1 MTFHHL
7 SLRER
12 YQISVL
18 LKEGLT
24 QAQMALN
31 PGRHKSTINGEI
43 ARNTGFRGY
52 RPKQVD
58 HRATV
63 RFEGCRNAPRI
74 SAQVW
79 KDEEKQLEKQ
89 FSPEQIIASIHIS
102 HETVYRNIYADKGSG
117 GDLWLHLRCEMMRRK
132 RYGGGRDRRGPISD
146 RRRISERLV
155 DIDKLRQVGHWEG
168 VTIIGTNHKQAT
180 VILVERKLG
189 YAVRA
194 NVSQKTGDL
203 VSSGIIRRQKGVAAL
218 VKTITYDNGKEF
230 AGHARLDCT
239 LKFKGFFVE
248 TFSSWQRGANENLN
262 GLIRQYISKKKLP
275 ISTLTDTEL
284 AMIEDR
290 LKNRPRKRLGFK
302 TRHELF
308 SQSLNR
314 LGLRMRI
321 QERIYG

>member
-1 MTFHHL
+1 ML
-7 SLRER
+7 CPQPSLTER
-12 YQISVL
+12 TADDHRQPPARYGAMGSALRGRLATVL
-18 LKEGLT
+18 L
-24 QAQMALN
+24 
-31 PGRHKSTINGEI
+31 HH
-43 ARNTGFRGY
+43 
-52 RPKQVD
+52 V
-58 HRATV
+58 
-63 RFEGCRNAPRI
+63 
-74 SAQVW
+74 
-79 KDEEKQLEKQ
+79 
-89 FSPEQIIASIHIS
+89 
-102 HETVYRNIYADKGSG
+102 G
-117 GDLWLHLRCEMMRRK
+117 GHD
-132 RYGGGRDRRGPISD
+132 
-146 RRRISERLV
+146 
-155 DIDKLRQVGHWEG
+155 
-168 VTIIGTNHKQAT
+168 
-180 VILVERKLG
+180 RKLG

-248 TFSSWQRGANENLN
+248 TFSSWQRGASENLN